1 MTKLIR
7 LICKIGTFVHSI
19 IKYRKSIIIITY
31 KELSGNTY
39 YKDIGKNK
47 HKYSSMDLCDGVFI
61 SVNKINRKLNE

>member
-7 LICKIGTFVHSI
+7 LICIVHSI
-19 IKYRKSIIIITY
+19 IKYRKLIIITY